1 MNKKLLTIPAAV
13 TAIATA
19 AAIALAGCSSDSGQG
34 TMPGMSHGSTGP
46 MSSGAPSSMS
56 PDASADHN
64 AADIM
69 FAQMMIPHHAQ
80 AVEMSDLM
88 LSKADIPQ
96 AVATLATRIKAA
108 QAPEIQQ
115 MEDWLKSWNQPTGMM
130 TDHAMPGNS
139 MTGMVDQADLE
150 KLKAAQGT
158 EAVRLFLTQMIA
170 HHEGAIAMAK
180 TETTSGKHA
189 DAVALSKAIITAQ
202 EAEIVEMKALLAAL

>member
-1 MNKKLLTIPAAV
+1 VNKKLLTIPA
-13 TAIATA
+13 TAIAAT
-19 AAIALAGCSSDSGQG
+19 IALAGCSTGSGQG
-34 TMPGMSHGSTGP
+34 TMPGMSHGSSGP
-46 MSSGAPSSMS
+46 MSSGAASNMA

-88 LSKADIPQ
+88 LAKADLPQ
-96 AVATLATRIKAA
+96 AVASLAARIKAA

-115 MEDWLKSWNQPTGMM
+115 MEDWLKRWNQPTGMM
-130 TDHAMPGNS
+130 TDHAMPGSS
-139 MTGMVDQADLE
+139 MMGMVDQADLD

-158 EAVRLFLTQMIA
+158 EAVRLFLSQMIA

-180 TETTSGKHA
+180 TETSSGKHA
-189 DAVALSKAIITAQ
+189 DAVTLSKAIITAQ
-202 EAEIVEMKALLAAL
+202 EAEILEMKALLAAL